1 MQAGLAEIQKNIAL
15 LTNLTEPLQVVDK
28 RRRRIIATV
37 YPHLKT
43 NNAKR
48 LAGKYAD
55 RIPENLQNLDY
66 AQVREAAMSGAFREK
81 HDRVD

>member
-28 RRRRIIATV
+28 RRKRIIATV

-43 NNAKR
+43 NNARR
-48 LAGKYAD
+48 LSGKYAD
-55 RIPENLQNLDY
+55 RIPENLRNIDY
-66 AQVREAAMSGAFREK
+66 AQAREAAMLAAFRDK
-81 HDRVD
+81 HDCAD

>member
-28 RRRRIIATV
+28 RRKCVIATV

-43 NNAKR
+43 NNARR
-48 LAGKYAD
+48 LAGKYRD
-55 RIPENLQNLDY
+55 RIPEHLKNMDFE
-66 AQVREAAMSGAFREK
+66 QVRGVAMLEAMKEK
-81 HDRVD
+81 YGFAD

>member
-28 RRRRIIATV
+28 RRKRIIATV

-43 NNAKR
+43 NNAQR
-48 LAGKYAD
+48 LAGKYANC
-55 RIPENLQNLDY
+55 IPEELREVDY
-66 AQVREAAMSGAFREK
+66 ESAREAAMLAAFGEK
-81 HDRVD
+81 HGRTD

>member
-1 MQAGLAEIQKNIAL
+1 MQAGLAEIQKNIAI

-28 RRRRIIATV
+28 RRKQIIATV

-43 NNAKR
+43 NNAQR

-55 RIPENLQNLDY
+55 RIPDDLREVDY
-66 AQVREAAMSGAFREK
+66 ETAREAAMLAAFGEK
-81 HDRVD
+81 HDCAD

>member
-1 MQAGLAEIQKNIAL
+1 MQAGLAEIQKNIAI

-28 RRRRIIATV
+28 RRKQIIATV

-43 NNAKR
+43 NNARR

-55 RIPENLQNLDY
+55 YVPDNLRGADY
-66 AQVREAAMSGAFREK
+66 QSVREAAMLAAFGEK
-81 HDRVD
+81 HDFID